1 MIARM
6 TARRALEKPLRRVNP
21 SGDVV
26 YVARWRD
33 KNGKRRVGY
42 PPDIKGTY
50 KLRRDAQEAIR
61 LCHERDEEGPARLE
75 TVGGYA
81 EQWLR
86 LHPRTRVTNRTN
98 QGRVNAVLD
107 VVLDGAPLREWP
119 FEQLRRRHANQLV
132 GVLFTVQG
140 RSYTGAMGI
149 LSALSAMTED
159 AIDDELA
166 VANPWRGVKVRKND
180 PRIRKQS
187 KPVRVFSWPEMHA
200 FARAC
205 RESSYGPVALREWRA
220 VYAEPMVRCLSDLG
234 LRAGELLALERGDLD
249 LKEGTLRVER
259 TVVLGEVEAGT
270 KTTRGET
277 GEAAGRVVPVPPE
290 LLGMLRGMLEA
301 ARGSKSFWAS
311 PLLFPSPNGS
321 VWSYGRWWEQVWEP
335 GRVVSGMDIRPHE
348 MRHSYVSRLRAAG
361 VDAADLADAAG
372 HTVQTATTRYTH
384 ALRRSFDEIRKAV
397 GE

>member
-6 TARRALEKPLRRVNP
+6 TTRRVLEKPLARSNP
-21 SGDVV
+21 GGGKV

-33 KNGKRRVGY
+33 KTGKRRVGY
-42 PPDIKGTY
+42 PPDIKGTH

-61 LCHERDEEGPARLE
+61 LCHERDEEGPARME

-81 EQWLR
+81 AEWLK
-86 LHPRTRVTNRTN
+86 LHPRTEVTNRTN

-107 VVLDGAPLREWP
+107 VVLDGAPLRDWP
-119 FEQLRRRHANQLV
+119 FEQLRRKHANELV
-132 GVLFTVQG
+132 GVLFTEQG
-140 RSYTGAMGI
+140 RSYTGAMGV
-149 LSALSAMTED
+149 LSALSALTED

-166 VANPWRGVKVRKND
+166 LANPWRGVKVRRND

-205 RESSYGPVALREWRA
+205 ATSGYGGEALNAWRA
-220 VYAEPMVRCLSDLG
+220 VYAEPMVRVLSDCG
-234 LRAGELLALERGDLD
+234 LRAGELLALERSDLD
-249 LKEGTLRVER
+249 LREGTLRVER
-259 TVVLGEVEAGT
+259 SVTLGKVQGGT
-270 KTTRGET
+270 KTTHGEV
-277 GEAAGRVVPVPPE
+277 GEAAGRTVPVPPE
-290 LLGMLRGMLEA
+290 LLGMLRGMLAE
-301 ARGSKSFWAS
+301 SMKSQTFWAS
-311 PLLFPSPNGS
+311 ALLFPSPRGT
-321 VWSYGRWWEQVWEP
+321 VWSYGCWWEQVWEP
-335 GRVVSGMDIRPHE
+335 GREVAGSDMRPHE
-348 MRHSYVSRLRAAG
+348 CRHSYVSRLRAAG
-361 VDAADLADAAG
+361 VDPADLADAAG